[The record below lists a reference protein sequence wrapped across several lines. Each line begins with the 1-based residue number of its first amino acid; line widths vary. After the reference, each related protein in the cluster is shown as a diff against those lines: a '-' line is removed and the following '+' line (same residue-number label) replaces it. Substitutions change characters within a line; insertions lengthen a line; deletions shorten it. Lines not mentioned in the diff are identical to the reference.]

1 MSDADRFTDDWP
13 EAVYTPQFVPA
24 YRGNPFI
31 EALPPVVD
39 DDGAIDGMQN
49 LVTATD
55 AERALPPVHR
65 MHVLAGVTRFMQPLD
80 YHVDL
85 FHRVSI
91 LLRQGYDERNPTSPK
106 FVHDLTECTAE
117 LARLVKDMGNPA
129 HGKVKA
135 GTRRRIGA
143 GSSLTLLG
151 TSGVGKS
158 TAVEAILRCYAQV
171 ICHSEIKGP
180 LAAVYQLV
188 WLKLSVPPDG
198 SIKALCIDFFEAVDE
213 VLGTDYVRLF
223 VNTHATVDKLIVV
236 MGRVAFLHGL
246 GMLVIDELQNLN
258 VAKSGGPEK
267 MMNTFKM
274 IRDVVRVPI
283 VCIGTHEAVAILSED
298 LQTARRNSG
307 LQPME
312 RMKDDPQFNLFCDSL
327 FSAQFLREPLALTP
341 EIVTRLHWLSQGIAD
356 VVVKL
361 FVSAQTR
368 ALSTGLETMTLAM
381 FDDAYTREM
390 GLLHPFLE
398 RLRNKKAVDGPSF
411 DKALL
416 ATRAPKAALAT
427 PPATVTA
434 PTSDPKPSVQGV
446 KAKRPRRAVG
456 EASSCLLVR
465 VVDDAARVQVTPHQA
480 LLDAGYIRRLGAEVL
495 AA

>member
-1 MSDADRFTDDWP
+1 MNDAADYSDDWP
-13 EAVYTPQFVPA
+13 EAVYTPQAVPA
-24 YRGNPFI
+24 YQGNPFI

-55 AERALPPVHR
+55 AERALPSVHR

-91 LLRQGYDERNPTSPK
+91 LLRQGYVERDPTSPK
-106 FVHDLTECTAE
+106 FMRDLTEAAAE
-117 LARLVKDMGNPA
+117 LTRLAKEGSNPA

-135 GTRRRIGA
+135 GTRQRIGA

-171 ICHSEIKGP
+171 ICHAEIKGP

-188 WLKLSVPPDG
+188 WLKLSVPQDG
-198 SIKALCIDFFEAVDE
+198 GIKGLCIDFFEAVDE
-213 VLGTDYVRLF
+213 VLGTGYVRLF
-223 VNTHATVDKLIVV
+223 ANSSVDKLIVV

-258 VAKSGGPEK
+258 AAKSGGPEK
-267 MMNTFKM
+267 MMNTFKLL
-274 IRDVVRVPI
+274 RDVVKIPI

-312 RMKDDPQFNLFCDSL
+312 RMKDDPQFTLFCDSL

-361 FVSAQTR
+361 FVSAQTK
-368 ALSTGLETMTLAM
+368 ALSTGMETMTQAM
-381 FDDAYTREM
+381 FDDAYDREM

-398 RLRNKKAVDGPSF
+398 KLRKQEHVDGPSF
-411 DKALL
+411 DQALL
-416 ATRAPKAALAT
+416 ATRALKA
-427 PPATVTA
+427 PPAAAKVA
-434 PTSDPKPSVQGV
+434 AQPPEPKPSVEGV
-446 KAKRPRRAVG
+446 KAKRPRRAKG
-456 EASSCLLVR
+456 EESSCLLVR
-465 VVDDAARVQVTPHQA
+465 VVEDGLRQQVTPHQA
-480 LLDAGYIRRLGAEVL
+480 LLDAGFIRPLGLEAL
-495 AA
+495 GG